1 MKRSRD
7 MIDCFMEIAYWA
19 VTVLFGI
26 AVIAVLLLV
35 ALEK

>member
-1 MKRSRD
+1 